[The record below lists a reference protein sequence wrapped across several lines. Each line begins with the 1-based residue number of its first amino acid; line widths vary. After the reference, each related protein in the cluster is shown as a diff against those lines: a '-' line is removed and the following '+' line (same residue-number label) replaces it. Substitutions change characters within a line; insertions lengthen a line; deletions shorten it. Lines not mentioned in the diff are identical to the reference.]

1 MKPWSE
7 FANRL
12 DAAKELAKALDLY
25 RGRKPLVL
33 AIPRGAVPMGK
44 LIADHLGGDFDI
56 VLVRKIGAPMDPECA
71 IGAIDETGWA
81 YLSPFARRFFDDDA
95 YIERE
100 KAEQLALLRKRRT
113 EYTPYRHPSDPAGRI
128 TIIVDDGIATG
139 ATMIAALHATRA
151 KKPAELVCA
160 APVASKESLEDI
172 RPLADKVVC
181 LHVPEFFG
189 AVGRFYRSFSQVD
202 DEEVIRI
209 LAESGRHGDTPAE
222 PH

>member
-1 MKPWSE
+1 MKAWSE

-12 DAAKELAKALDLY
+12 DAAKELCKALDAY
-25 RGRKPLVL
+25 RGRNPLVL

-44 LIADHLGGDFDI
+44 VIAEHLGADFDI

-81 YLSPFARRFFDDDA
+81 YLSPFAQRFLDDDA

-100 KAEQLALLRKRRT
+100 KAEQLDLLRRRRA
-113 EYTPYRHPSDPAGRI
+113 EYTPYRHPIDPAGRV

-151 KKPAELVCA
+151 KQPAELICA
-160 APVASKESLEDI
+160 APVASKESLADI

-181 LHVPEFFG
+181 LHIPEFFG
-189 AVGRFYRSFSQVD
+189 AVGRFYRSFPQVD
-202 DEEVIRI
+202 DDEVIRI
-209 LAESGRHGDTPAE
+209 LAESGSRGSTPGQ
-222 PH
+222 PD

>member
-1 MKPWSE
+1 MKPWSA
-7 FANRL
+7 FANRM
-12 DAAKELAKALDLY
+12 DAAKELVTALDAY

-44 LIADHLGGDFDI
+44 YIADHLGGDFDI

-71 IGAIDETGWA
+71 IGAVDETGWA
-81 YLSPFARRFFDDDA
+81 YLSPFAQRFINDDA
-95 YIERE
+95 FIERE
-100 KAEQLALLRKRRT
+100 KAEQLALLRKRRA
-113 EYTPYRHPSDPAGRI
+113 EYTPYRHPIDPAGRL

-151 KKPAELVCA
+151 KKPAELICA

-202 DEEVIRI
+202 DDEVIRV
-209 LAESGRHGDTPAE
+209 LAESGRRGDDPA
-222 PH
+222 PAD

>member
-12 DAAKELAKALDLY
+12 DAAKELCKALDAY
-25 RGRKPLVL
+25 QGRNPLVL
-33 AIPRGAVPMGK
+33 AIPRGSVPMGK
-44 LIADHLGGDFDI
+44 HIAEHLGADFDI

-81 YLSPFARRFFDDDA
+81 YLSPFAQHFIDGDA

-100 KAEQLALLRKRRT
+100 KAEQLALLRRRRAT
-113 EYTPYRHPSDPAGRI
+113 YTPYRHPIDPAGRV

-151 KKPAELVCA
+151 KKPAELICA

-189 AVGRFYRSFSQVD
+189 AVGRFYRSFPQVD
-202 DEEVIRI
+202 DDEVIRI
-209 LAESGRHGDTPAE
+209 LAESGRRGGTPGL
-222 PH
+222 PD